1 MEVGTYL
8 RIIARYW
15 WVVLLSMLAAGG
27 GAALLDTVRA
37 PKYSVQA
44 RVAARPSAVLSNTVT
59 IVDLVGQ
66 LGSRHVTGT
75 LAQTFTSA
83 DVKRA
88 AREAAGLSFED
99 AQVYD
104 LEANVLPDSSVIA
117 ISASGPDPN
126 ALAIYVNSTI
136 TNTVSKAH
144 DYYSVIDLEPLE
156 LANPPTEPSSP
167 VPARDIPLGV
177 ALGLALG
184 VLLAIA
190 LDYLVGSRGVQSEL
204 RALHPYYNQEVS
216 R

>member
-27 GAALLDTVRA
+27 GAALLDMVRT
-37 PKYSVQA
+37 PQYSVQA
-44 RVAARPSAVLSNTVT
+44 RVVVRPSAVLTNTVT

-66 LGSRHVTGT
+66 IGSRHVTGT
-75 LAQTFTSA
+75 LAQSFTAA
-83 DVKRA
+83 DVKTA
-88 AREAAGLSFED
+88 ARAAAGLTPDQAME
-99 AQVYD
+99 YE
-104 LEANVLPDSSVIA
+104 LEANVLPDSSVIEV
-117 ISASGPDPN
+117 SASGPDPW
-126 ALAIYVNSTI
+126 ALAQYINATI
-136 TNTVSKAH
+136 TNTVSKTH
-144 DYYSVIDLEPLE
+144 QYYSVIDLEPLE
-156 LANPPTEPSSP
+156 MASPPTEPSSP

-177 ALGLALG
+177 VLGLALG

>member
-37 PKYSVQA
+37 PKYSVQV
-44 RVAARPSAVLSNTVT
+44 RVAARPAAVLTNTLTV
-59 IVDLVGQ
+59 VDLVGQ

-75 LAQTFTSA
+75 LAQSFTAA

-88 AREAAGLSFED
+88 AREAAGLSVEE
-99 AQVYD
+99 AQAYE

-117 ISASGPDPN
+117 VTASGPDPN
-126 ALAIYVNSTI
+126 ALAAYVNATVAS
-136 TNTVSKAH
+136 TVSKAH
-144 DYYSVIDLEPLE
+144 QYYSVVDLEPLE
-156 LANPPTEPSSP
+156 TANPPTEPTSP

-216 R
+216 T

>member
-15 WVVLLSMLAAGG
+15 WVILLSMLAAGG
-27 GAALLDTVRA
+27 GAALLDSVRT
-37 PKYSVQA
+37 PQYSVQA
-44 RVAARPSAVLSNTVT
+44 RVAVRPSAVLTNTLT

-66 LGSRHVTGT
+66 IGSRHVTGT

-83 DVKRA
+83 DVKAA
-88 AREAAGLSFED
+88 AREAAGLTPDE

-117 ISASGPDPN
+117 VSASGPDPQ
-126 ALAIYVNSTI
+126 ALALYLNATI
-136 TNTVSKAH
+136 SNTVSKAH
-144 DYYSVIDLEPLE
+144 QYYSVIDLEPLE
-156 LANPPTEPSSP
+156 MASPPVEPTSP

-204 RALHPYYNQEVS
+204 RALHPYYNQEVNK
-216 R
+216 

>member
-15 WVVLLSMLAAGG
+15 WVILLSMLAAGG
-27 GAALLDTVRA
+27 GAALLDSVRT
-37 PKYSVQA
+37 PRYSVQA
-44 RVAARPSAVLSNTVT
+44 RVAARPAAVLSNTVT

-83 DVKRA
+83 DVKTA
-88 AREAAGLSFED
+88 AREAAGLNPDE
-99 AQVYD
+99 AHLYD

-117 ISASGPDPN
+117 VSASGPDPQ
-126 ALAIYVNSTI
+126 ALALYLNATI
-136 TNTVSKAH
+136 SNTVSKAH
-144 DYYSVIDLEPLE
+144 QYYSVIDLEPLE
-156 LANPPTEPSSP
+156 MASPPIEPTSP
-167 VPARDIPLGV
+167 VPARDIPMGV

-204 RALHPYYNQEVS
+204 RALHPYYNQEVNK
-216 R
+216 